1 MEFIRK
7 SLNVC
12 RVYIVKITLIGFS
25 FLIELLLNT
34 IIYTSAIVF
43 GVINCIFFMFF
54 YLINQYYSYESNVFN
69 RKRAQLSSFGYSIR
83 NNSSIFLDIVLDIFA
98 FALFGLFRLEIK
110 LIKLLLDVFFVTT
123 NSFYEDVCAY
133 VLVRLLNTARFNIK
147 KTSSIIYTQNYDFF
161 ILRCSNV
168 IGVFDE
174 IKHKNY
180 SFMDEYPMLKQIN
193 EQIIAFKDM
202 LIEFLKPFPKF
213 FSSRLYMYLSSN
225 ELNNT
230 FNGEGA
236 PKVFF
241 LTTFFG
247 LLMLLT
253 YILNPEW
260 HNEYHATID
269 ALQLEP
275 EGMISLMHAFIVVV
289 VSLLCIALSF
299 MVGVL
304 HSIYELLNFI
314 FIGPCDR
321 LSKVWSLY
329 NLPSEALDHSTS
341 SEAEETLIKNKSP
354 IVPGLPL
361 DSSSLVKSLEDS
373 LSA

>member
-1 MEFIRK
+1 M
-7 SLNVC
+7 
-12 RVYIVKITLIGFS
+12 
-25 FLIELLLNT
+25 
-34 IIYTSAIVF
+34 
-43 GVINCIFFMFF
+43 
-54 YLINQYYSYESNVFN
+54 
-69 RKRAQLSSFGYSIR
+69 R
-83 NNSSIFLDIVLDIFA
+83 NNSSIFFDIILDIFA
-98 FALFGLFRLEIK
+98 FVLFGLFRFEIK

-123 NSFYEDVCAY
+123 QSFYEDVCVY

-147 KTSSIIYTQNYDFF
+147 KTSSMIYTQNFDFF
-161 ILRCSNV
+161 ILRCSNA

-174 IKHKNY
+174 IKHKNH

-193 EQIIAFKDM
+193 EQIIAFKNM
-202 LIEFLKPFPKF
+202 LIDFLKPFPKF

-230 FNGEGA
+230 FNGEGP

-241 LTTFFG
+241 LTTFFA
-247 LLMLLT
+247 LLIFLT

-289 VSLLCIALSF
+289 VGLLCVALSF
-299 MVGVL
+299 TLGVL

-314 FIGPCDR
+314 FIGPSDR
-321 LSKVWSLY
+321 ISKVWSLY

-341 SEAEETLIKNKSP
+341 SEAEEMLIKNKSP

-361 DSSSLVKSLEDS
+361 DSSSLERSHEDN